1 MASTKL
7 CWQRSQ
13 RVVMHAERA
22 MVPRGTLGRVVGIFS
37 EIEVLAVWFDGRV
50 IYDLVRMD
58 AVAAAEECAPSA
70 ASELLPSRAPGHE

>member
-22 MVPRGTLGRVVGIFS
+22 MVPPGTLGRVVGIFS
-37 EIEVLAVWFDGRV
+37 EIGVLAVWFDGRV

-58 AVAAAEECAPSA
+58 AVVAAEEASSSA
-70 ASELLPSRAPGHE
+70 ASERVLPRDAGNE